1 MRNGQ
6 NFVNQPINIKLVG
19 GIGNQLFGYFAGSYL
34 AKFHN
39 TNLILDVSDIRSG
52 IGKHDVSIEKFNLP
66 GKFIGMKFRS
76 PLLHRIN
83 NKLIRLTSPF
93 RLNSRHYYSPA
104 VGFDENL
111 TSVIPGKKIHGYFQT
126 YKYFAKSEIK
136 IDEKH
141 LLNPSSWFIN
151 KLEEISDSNGVAL
164 HVRRGDYVDH
174 GNLYGLLS
182 IDYYMEAIQLMESL
196 INFEYIWVFSDDIDQ
211 AKELFSGIINKKFIW
226 VDPEESSEATES
238 LILLSKFKGIITAN
252 STFSWWAAAI
262 SSPETI
268 VCCPKKWYQGMQDPE
283 FLLPPNWKKVTSHWA
298 N

>member
-6 NFVNQPINIKLVG
+6 NSTNTPIRIKLVG

-52 IGKHDVSIEKFNLP
+52 IGKHQVSIENFDLP
-66 GKFIGMKFRS
+66 GKFIGMKFRL
-76 PLLHRIN
+76 PLLHRII
-83 NKLIRLTSPF
+83 NKLIRIFSSVRF
-93 RLNSRHYYSPA
+93 NNRHYFSPT

-111 TSVIPGKKIHGYFQT
+111 TNVIPGKKIHGYFQT

-141 LLNPSSWFIN
+141 LVNPSDWFLD
-151 KLEEISDSNGVAL
+151 KLKEISDLNDIAL

-182 IDYYMEAIQLMESL
+182 IDYYLEAIQLMDS
-196 INFEYIWVFSDDIDQ
+196 IIDFENIWVFSDDIEQ
-211 AKELFSGIINKKFIW
+211 AKKLFSGISSKKFVW

-268 VCCPKKWYQGMQDPE
+268 VCCPKKWYQGMEDPE
-283 FLLPPNWKKVTSHWA
+283 LLLPPDWKKVTSRWS